1 MPQSHSRA
9 TLNERF
15 GGYSAVMDPLAL
27 GLLVALITV
36 LVLFSGVSV
45 ANGLLIVSAGFL
57 LAFDGMRS
65 LELMPEVFFGKLDS
79 FALLSIPMFII
90 MGSTISSTRAGA
102 DLYEALERW
111 LTRLPGGLV
120 ISNLGACALFA
131 AMSGSSPATCA
142 AIGKMGIPEMRK
154 RGYPDGV
161 AAGSIAAGGTLGIL
175 IPPSVTMI
183 VYGIATE
190 TSIGRLFLAGVL
202 PGLMLVILFMLWSLF
217 STWRNTDSQ
226 SLLNQRSYSWAQR
239 FQILP
244 RVVPFLLII
253 LGVLYSMYGGIA
265 TPSETAAVGALLC
278 LIIAMLIYRLWH
290 PRDLWV
296 VLRDSTRESVMI
308 LFIIAAAGV
317 FSYMLSSLYITQ
329 SIAEWIATLDVNRWV
344 LMGVINL
351 FLLVAGFFLPPV
363 AVIVM
368 AAPILLPIITTQ
380 GFDPYWFAVILT
392 INMEIGL
399 ISPPVGLNLY
409 VINSIAPDIPLKTIL
424 VGSLPY
430 VACMIIAIFL
440 LCLFPGIA
448 TWLPNTVMGA
458 AV

>member
-1 MPQSHSRA
+1 
-9 TLNERF
+9 
-15 GGYSAVMDPLAL
+15 MDPLFL
-27 GLLVALITV
+27 GGLVALCTI

-45 ANGLLIVSAGFL
+45 ASGLLIVSAGFL
-57 LAFDGMRS
+57 LAFDGLRS

-90 MGSTISSTRAGA
+90 MGSAISSTRAGA
-102 DLYEALERW
+102 DLYEALDRW
-111 LTRLPGGLV
+111 LTRIPGGLV

-190 TSIGRLFLAGVL
+190 TSIGRLFLAGVI
-202 PGLMLVILFMLWSLF
+202 PGLLLMLLFMSWSIF
-217 STWRNTDSQ
+217 STWLQQGRSGALEAR
-226 SLLNQRSYSWAQR
+226 SFSWRQRIE
-239 FQILP
+239 ILP
-244 RVVPFLLII
+244 RVIPFLII
-253 LGVLYSMYGGIA
+253 IAGVLYAMYGGIA

-278 LIIAMLIYRLWH
+278 LLMAMIIYRLWS
-290 PRDLWV
+290 PKALWQ

-317 FSYMLSSLYITQ
+317 FSYMLSSLFITQ
-329 SIAEWIATLDVNRWV
+329 SIAAYIGTLEVNRWV
-344 LMGVINL
+344 LMGFINL

-363 AVIVM
+363 AVILM
-368 AAPILLPIITTQ
+368 AAPILLPIITSA
-380 GFDPYWFAVILT
+380 GFDPYWFAVVLT

-409 VINSIAPDIPLKTIL
+409 VINSIAPDIDLKTIL
-424 VGSLPY
+424 LGSLPY
-430 VACMIIAIFL
+430 VGCMLLAIVL
-440 LCLFPGIA
+440 LSLFPGLA
-448 TWLPNTVMGA
+448 TWLPTAVMGV